1 MKRKIRVLLAKPG
14 LDGHDKGVKLVARD
28 LKDAGIEVVYL
39 GMRLSAEAILNV
51 AGQEDVDV
59 IGISILSGVHTS
71 FAQKLMERAG
81 DLGLNDIPV
90 IFGGVIPEEDI
101 PGLKDLGIREV
112 FPVGSA
118 FEDIRIWIEKNSA
131 RKDGNG

>member
-1 MKRKIRVLLAKPG
+1 LKRRIRVLLAKPG

-28 LKDAGIEVVYL
+28 LKDAGMEVVYL

-51 AGQEDVDV
+51 AAQEDVDV

-71 FAQKLMERAG
+71 FAQKLMRRTRE
-81 DLGLNDIPV
+81 LGLDEIPI

-101 PGLKDLGIREV
+101 PVLKELGVREV

-118 FEDIRIWIEKNSA
+118 FEDIRVWIENNTV
-131 RKDGNG
+131 REDDNV